1 MRRRGS
7 AKSHP
12 RSTRITRYEDSFGH
26 KSRLP
31 GTVYIP
37 YVHEQMYEH
46 GTDPESANRRFAACP
61 TALLLYRATRPRN
74 APTHTYRRANNYNLL
89 EERSNGGGGG
99 GGGAGGGGSR

>member
-1 MRRRGS
+1 M
-7 AKSHP
+7 KI
-12 RSTRITRYEDSFGH
+12 RSGINLVYRAQCIYRTYT
-26 KSRLP
+26 SRC
-31 GTVYIP
+31 TST
-37 YVHEQMYEH
+37 